1 MSLMRHQRRPPHCDI
16 SFWLYI
22 HFVIL
27 YDLYITFDSGYDLI
41 SSCMLSE
48 IVATDPFCDPFH
60 CVF

>member
-1 MSLMRHQRRPPHCDI
+1 MPLMRHKLRPPHYDI

-41 SSCMLSE
+41 LSCMLS
-48 IVATDPFCDPFH
+48 INRC
-60 CVF
+60 CLLLL